1 MSGNVGFLCAKF
13 QQSAISAIIQ
23 SFRDLLVPL
32 GYLNAV
38 VAQSDGKLIAA
49 GAFTVFNGSPINHIA
64 RLNTDGSLD
73 ASFNPGSGFNSWTTS
88 GAIQP
93 DGKIVI
99 GGSFT
104 TFNGNAANRIVR
116 LAPDGT
122 IDNSFNSQIGANST
136 INSVAIQGDGKIL
149 IAGNFTSY
157 EGTNINRIARLNSDG
172 GLDGTFYPGTGAT
185 GEVRSVVVQADG
197 KIVLGGYFYAFNGTG
212 QNYIVRLNDDGSVDN
227 TFNTGAL
234 GGVEVVGVRSD
245 GKIIVGGQG
254 LFIRLNPDGSPDNSL
269 SVGTGPDGKILA
281 TAFQPDGKIFIGG
294 EFVSYNG
301 IGRNRVARILSD
313 PPDVDGDGVGD
324 AVDNCPLVANAGQVD
339 TDGDGLGD
347 ACDDD
352 DDNDGCPDVVD
363 PNPLVADIDTDSD
376 GIGDACDI
384 CFGNDGSGDADGDGY
399 CADVDCDDG
408 DAAFNP
414 GATDVAGS
422 GVDLNCD
429 GQYLWYVDSDG
440 DGFGSTATVLS
451 ANTSP
456 GIGESA
462 TNDDCDDGDAAF
474 NPGATDVAGSGV
486 DLNCDGQYLWYVD
499 SDGDSYGSTAT
510 VLSANTSP
518 GTGES
523 ATNDDCDDGDAAFNP
538 GATDVAGSGV
548 DLNCDGQYLW
558 YVDSDGDGFGST
570 ATVLSANTSPGA
582 GESATNDDCDDGD
595 AAFNPGATDVAGSGV
610 DLNCDGQ
617 YLWYVDSDGDTY
629 GSTTTVLSAN
639 TSPGTGESATNDDC
653 DDGDAAFNPG
663 ATDVAGSGVDLNC
676 DGQYLWYVDSDGDTY
691 GSTATVSSGN
701 TSPGTG
707 ESANDTDCDDNDRD
721 VYPGAPTLPDGKDND
736 CDGTVDKA
744 GQVISF
750 AELPDR
756 ILGDGPFALT
766 ATSTSGLEVVF
777 SSASGKVQ
785 INSNQ
790 VTMVSAGRANI
801 LANQPGNEGY
811 SPAGEVSQ
819 SFCINPAKPKISIS
833 GRNTMSPTLTSS
845 SDEGNQWYF
854 NGSALDGETNPS
866 LDITHQGIYAVRVSA
881 DDCVSELS
889 DAKVFII
896 TGDTDARQDEALL
909 VYPNPV
915 HDRLFVSL
923 QGFSNTGTLQMG
935 IYDFS
940 GRLILNKQV
949 LPGDVE
955 EVDVRGYAAGKYLL
969 RVAQDRNIVNRHFIK
984 K

>member
-1 MSGNVGFLCAKF
+1 M
-13 QQSAISAIIQ
+13 
-23 SFRDLLVPL
+23 
-32 GYLNAV
+32 
-38 VAQSDGKLIAA
+38 
-49 GAFTVFNGSPINHIA
+49 
-64 RLNTDGSLD
+64 
-73 ASFNPGSGFNSWTTS
+73 
-88 GAIQP
+88 
-93 DGKIVI
+93 
-99 GGSFT
+99 
-104 TFNGNAANRIVR
+104 
-116 LAPDGT
+116 
-122 IDNSFNSQIGANST
+122 
-136 INSVAIQGDGKIL
+136 
-149 IAGNFTSY
+149 
-157 EGTNINRIARLNSDG
+157 
-172 GLDGTFYPGTGAT
+172 
-185 GEVRSVVVQADG
+185 
-197 KIVLGGYFYAFNGTG
+197 
-212 QNYIVRLNDDGSVDN
+212 
-227 TFNTGAL
+227 
-234 GGVEVVGVRSD
+234 
-245 GKIIVGGQG
+245 
-254 LFIRLNPDGSPDNSL
+254 
-269 SVGTGPDGKILA
+269 
-281 TAFQPDGKIFIGG
+281 
-294 EFVSYNG
+294 
-301 IGRNRVARILSD
+301 
-313 PPDVDGDGVGD
+313 
-324 AVDNCPLVANAGQVD
+324 
-339 TDGDGLGD
+339 
-347 ACDDD
+347 
-352 DDNDGCPDVVD
+352 
-363 PNPLVADIDTDSD
+363 
-376 GIGDACDI
+376 
-384 CFGNDGSGDADGDGY
+384 
-399 CADVDCDDG
+399 
-408 DAAFNP
+408 
-414 GATDVAGS
+414 AGS

-440 DGFGSTATVLS
+440 DT
-451 ANTSP
+451 
-456 GIGESA
+456 
-462 TNDDCDDGDAAF
+462 
-474 NPGATDVAGSGV
+474 
-486 DLNCDGQYLWYVD
+486 
-499 SDGDSYGSTAT
+499 YGSTTT

-558 YVDSDGDGFGST
+558 YVDSDGDTYGST
-570 ATVLSANTSPGA
+570 TTVLSANTSPGT

-785 INSNQ
+785 INSIH

>member
-1 MSGNVGFLCAKF
+1 MGCQRQLEAARHILSGNVGFLCAKF

-38 VAQSDGKLIAA
+38 VAQPDGKLIAA

-456 GIGESA
+456 GA
-462 TNDDCDDGDAAF
+462 
-474 NPGATDVAGSGV
+474 
-486 DLNCDGQYLWYVD
+486 
-499 SDGDSYGSTAT
+499 
-510 VLSANTSP
+510 
-518 GTGES
+518 
-523 ATNDDCDDGDAAFNP
+523 
-538 GATDVAGSGV
+538 
-548 DLNCDGQYLW
+548 
-558 YVDSDGDGFGST
+558 
-570 ATVLSANTSPGA
+570 
-582 GESATNDDCDDGD
+582 
-595 AAFNPGATDVAGSGV
+595 
-610 DLNCDGQ
+610 
-617 YLWYVDSDGDTY
+617 
-629 GSTTTVLSAN
+629 
-639 TSPGTGESATNDDC
+639 GESATNDDC